1 MRPQAPTP
9 TATPTATRPQRPQ
22 AAARNPRRR
31 ADWCSAS
38 ALAAALI
45 FALVAVAVA
54 GPGPGPEQE
63 QEQGAATSCAKP
75 AAQPAGRPAAQPALK
90 VTLYTAPGC
99 APCRIAAADL
109 ATLPGIEVARTN
121 DCPQWVT
128 QVPTLAWQVSTPSGP
143 QWVQFAPKH
152 WRGPTWRG
160 EWPRVRQ
167 TLQKALQQAL
177 QAGPKTE
184 RIAPPLPSPPAVPP
198 ADQADGQTT
207 PATPATPQRP
217 TVDHRVLLWGHQLS
231 EQQPQEPQQPQQQA
245 DGPTPPTTGILVL
258 TRQPW
263 AAGVW
268 HASPLVALPPGCV
281 SVRGTVSVAEE
292 FRKSPELECVV
303 RLEFQDAEGNAI
315 PGCGGGISARSAFSP
330 DESIPTTGHES
341 GQPPGFFPLQPGEFS
356 FVIADSIGCQQG
368 PSGIFAR
375 VRFRLTHLGAT
386 ELPAAATIEA
396 FDAAGQSLG
405 NAPEAV

>member
-9 TATPTATRPQRPQ
+9 AATPTATRPQRPQ
-22 AAARNPRRR
+22 AATPNPRRR
-31 ADWCSAS
+31 ADWRSTS

-54 GPGPGPEQE
+54 GSEPGPRPSPK
-63 QEQGAATSCAKP
+63 QGAASSCARP
-75 AAQPAGRPAAQPALK
+75 AAQPAGRPAAQPALR
-90 VTLYTAPGC
+90 VIFYAAPGC

-128 QVPTLAWQVSTPSGP
+128 QVPTLAWQISTPSGP
-143 QWVQFAPKH
+143 QWVQFAPRH

-160 EWPRVRQ
+160 EWPRVQ
-167 TLQKALQQAL
+167 QALQQAL
-177 QAGPKTE
+177 QQAPKTE
-184 RIAPPLPSPPAVPP
+184 RIAPPPPPPPSPP

-217 TVDHRVLLWGHQLS
+217 TVDHRVLLWAHQLS
-231 EQQPQEPQQPQQQA
+231 EQQPQEPQQQQA
-245 DGPTPPTTGILVL
+245 DEPTPPTTGILVL

-263 AAGVW
+263 ATGVW
-268 HASPLVALPPGCV
+268 HASPLVALPPDCV

-292 FRKSPELECVV
+292 FRQSPELECVV
-303 RLEFQDAEGNAI
+303 RLEFEDAEGSAI
-315 PGCGGGISARSAFSP
+315 PGCGGGIRPRNAFAL
-330 DESIPTTGHES
+330 DEATPTTGHES
-341 GQPPGFFPLQPGEFS
+341 GQPPGFFPLQPGEFA
-356 FVIADSIGCQQG
+356 FVVADSVGCQQG

-375 VRFRLTHLGAT
+375 VRFRVSHLGAT

-396 FDAAGQSLG
+396 FNAAGQSLG
-405 NAPEAV
+405 NTSGVV

>member
-54 GPGPGPEQE
+54 RSEPGQE
-63 QEQGAATSCAKP
+63 QEQGAAPSCAKP

-231 EQQPQEPQQPQQQA
+231 EQQPQEPQPQQQQA
-245 DGPTPPTTGILVL
+245 DEPTPPTTGILVL

-263 AAGVW
+263 ATGVW
-268 HASPLVALPPGCV
+268 HASPLVALPPDCV

-292 FRKSPELECVV
+292 FRQSPKLECAV
-303 RLEFQDAEGNAI
+303 RLEFQDADGNAI
-315 PGCGGGISARSAFSP
+315 PGCGGGIRPRNAFAL
-330 DESIPTTGHES
+330 DEATPTTGHES
-341 GQPPGFFPLQPGEFS
+341 GQPPGFFPLQPGEFA
-356 FVIADSIGCQQG
+356 FVVADSIGCQQG

-375 VRFRLTHLGAT
+375 VRFRVSHLGAT

-405 NAPEAV
+405 NAPGAV